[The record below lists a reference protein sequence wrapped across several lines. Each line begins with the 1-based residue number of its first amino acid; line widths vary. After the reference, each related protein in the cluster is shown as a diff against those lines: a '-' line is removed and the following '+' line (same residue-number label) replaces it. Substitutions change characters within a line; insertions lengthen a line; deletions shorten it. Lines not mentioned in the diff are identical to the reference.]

1 VDDVVEEVI
10 SESSEVCEGSD
21 PEDQVNVNSLMKNFK
36 IDEEPNVVP
45 FKRCSV
51 GDSKE

>member
-10 SESSEVCEGSD
+10 SESSEVCE
-21 PEDQVNVNSLMKNFK
+21 EDQVKVTSLMKNFTVN
-36 IDEEPNVVP
+36 EEPNVVP

-51 GDSKE
+51 GDGKE

>member
-10 SESSEVCEGSD
+10 SESSEVCEE
-21 PEDQVNVNSLMKNFK
+21 EDQVKVTSLMKNFT

-51 GDSKE
+51 GDGRE

>member
-10 SESSEVCEGSD
+10 SESSEVCE
-21 PEDQVNVNSLMKNFK
+21 EDQVKVTSLMKNLT

-51 GDSKE
+51 GDGRE

>member
-10 SESSEVCEGSD
+10 SESSEVCEE
-21 PEDQVNVNSLMKNFK
+21 EDQVEVTSLMKNFT

-51 GDSKE
+51 GDGRE

>member
-10 SESSEVCEGSD
+10 SESSEVCEEE
-21 PEDQVNVNSLMKNFK
+21 EDQVNVNSLMKNFT
-36 IDEEPNVVP
+36 IDEEPNGVP

-51 GDSKE
+51 GDGRE

>member
-10 SESSEVCEGSD
+10 SESSEVCE
-21 PEDQVNVNSLMKNFK
+21 EDQVKVTSLMENFT
-36 IDEEPNVVP
+36 IDVVP

-51 GDSKE
+51 GDGRE

>member
-10 SESSEVCEGSD
+10 SESSEVCE
-21 PEDQVNVNSLMKNFK
+21 EDQVKVTSLMENFT

-51 GDSKE
+51 GDGRE